1 MQAKLKEMQGAEAE
15 RRSAVKASGE
25 RGATVSTR
33 RSRRLTEEERLAYRM
48 DQEASARRRAAR
60 AAVRAA
66 AGRAHVEQRL
76 EMERLI
82 LHCERQV
89 VDRHKAE
96 ADRVAKLRGRRDEE
110 VRSAEVIR
118 MLLNWQ
124 CNEAQRFPLMYG
136 LLCSR
141 AQLTAPQCLSVV
153 RIRLIPC
160 TSLRL

>member
-1 MQAKLKEMQGAEAE
+1 M
-15 RRSAVKASGE
+15 
-25 RGATVSTR
+25 STR
-33 RSRRLTEEERLAYRM
+33 RSRRLTEEERLAHRM

-89 VDRHKAE
+89 VERHKAE

-118 MLLNWQ
+118 MLLNWPYHVP
-124 CNEAQRFPLMYG
+124 RFPSLVWPAAY
-136 LLCSR
+136 R
-141 AQLTAPQCLSVV
+141 AQPTASYRAEL
-153 RIRLIPC
+153 L
-160 TSLRL
+160 